1 MLIIHG
7 ERQRDLLVG
16 ERDMHG
22 ERQRDLLVGERERC
36 MNWELESVT
45 LSDSLS
51 GFMGTQLG
59 FHFAGIF
66 YGKFQLL
73 CLVHQLCFEMFWSLI
88 VQYNSSFLCA

>member
-1 MLIIHG
+1 MVRGKEIYWW
-7 ERQRDLLVG
+7 EREICMVRG
-16 ERDMHG
+16 REIYWWER
-22 ERQRDLLVGERERC
+22 ERERC
-36 MNWELESVT
+36 MNWEMESVT